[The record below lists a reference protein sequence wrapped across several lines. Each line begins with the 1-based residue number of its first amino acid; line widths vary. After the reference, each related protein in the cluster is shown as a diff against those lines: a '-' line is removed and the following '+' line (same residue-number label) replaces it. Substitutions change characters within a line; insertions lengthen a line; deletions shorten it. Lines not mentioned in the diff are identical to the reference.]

1 MGQAVRPLLI
11 VAIIT
16 QFLIAPAFAQD
27 RPLFQPFRIGFPISG
42 SFGDRLM
49 ADDTLDRGLR
59 RIGLIASW
67 HSFEDGLMALR
78 ALHAEEVDIAL
89 DISQQ
94 DAILAKL
101 ENLGM
106 VFVAERTVRDNP
118 DADQIFPDDQIRRY
132 TLASEYIADRREDA
146 LRLIFRALQGAAHPT
161 VQSGTSRPGHLVRVT
176 PSQSQRYSAYEV
188 SIATPRRLSASQRTA
203 DELWASG
210 RIPRHINFADVNY
223 WMPRPDLPPSRL
235 SKGLDQKIDE
245 QAHLDRQMP
254 RRRIDRIERQR
265 RRG

>member
-1 MGQAVRPLLI
+1 MGQAVRLTLI
-11 VAIIT
+11 IAFIA
-16 QFLIAPAFAQD
+16 QLLIAPALAQD
-27 RPLFQPFRIGFPISG
+27 RPLFQPFRIGFPITG

-49 ADDTLDRGLR
+49 ADDALDRGLR

-89 DISQQ
+89 DISQH

-106 VFVAERTVRDNP
+106 VFVAERTVRDNS

-146 LRLIFRALQGAAHPT
+146 LRLVFRALQDAGRPI

-176 PSQSQRYSAYEV
+176 RSQAPRDSADEV
-188 SIATPRRLSASQRTA
+188 NIATRRRLLASQRAA

-210 RIPRHINFADVNY
+210 RIPRRVDFADVNY
-223 WMPRPDLPPSRL
+223 WMPQSDALQSADSQRSRPDNR
-235 SKGLDQKIDE
+235 
-245 QAHLDRQMP
+245 
-254 RRRIDRIERQR
+254 
-265 RRG
+265 

>member
-1 MGQAVRPLLI
+1 MGQAVRLTLI
-11 VAIIT
+11 IAFVA
-16 QFLIAPAFAQD
+16 QLLIAPAFAQD

-49 ADDTLDRGLR
+49 ADDVLDRGLR

-78 ALHAEEVDIAL
+78 ALRAEEVDIAL
-89 DISQQ
+89 DISQH

-101 ENLGM
+101 ENLSM
-106 VFVAERTVRDNP
+106 VFVAESAVRDNS

-146 LRLIFRALQGAAHPT
+146 LRLIFRALQDAAHPI
-161 VQSGTSRPGHLVRVT
+161 VQSGTSRPGHLVKVT
-176 PSQSQRYSAYEV
+176 RSQTQRERAYEV
-188 SIATPRRLSASQRTA
+188 SIATPRGLSASQRTV

-210 RIPRHINFADVNY
+210 RIPRRVDFADVNY
-223 WMPRPDLPPSRL
+223 WMPHPDFLPPAASRTSRPDNR
-235 SKGLDQKIDE
+235 
-245 QAHLDRQMP
+245 
-254 RRRIDRIERQR
+254 
-265 RRG
+265 